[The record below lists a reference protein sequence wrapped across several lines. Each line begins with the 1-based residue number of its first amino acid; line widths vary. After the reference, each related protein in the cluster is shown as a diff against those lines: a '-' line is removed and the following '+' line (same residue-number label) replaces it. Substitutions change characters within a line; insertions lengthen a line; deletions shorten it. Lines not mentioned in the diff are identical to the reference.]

1 MKTVGPTIELRERRF
16 MTPSSVQKVAASAFA
31 ISAPMPFE
39 APVTTATFWSSSFI
53 STAGSGLNVD
63 VRKPLVSA
71 LRRCDDMRM
80 ELPDRETCYRSLESR
95 DPRFDGLLFVGV
107 TSTGI
112 YCRPVCPARTPK
124 FENCR
129 FFGSAAAAQEAGF
142 RPCLR
147 CRPETAPDLA
157 SWRGTSNTVSRALAL
172 IADGALDGDD
182 TGVEALAERLGI
194 GERHLRRLFLQ
205 HLGASPIT
213 VAQTRR
219 VLFAK
224 QLIHE
229 TKLPITDVA
238 VAAGF
243 ASIRRFNEVFL
254 KLFHRPPSALRR
266 KTSLN
271 SSTAESGVT
280 LRLRYR
286 PPYDWDSML
295 SFLHARA
302 IPGVEIVE
310 SGSYLRTV
318 GMDGCTGI
326 VQVTHLPARQSL
338 CVTIHFP
345 RVQSLPAIVSRVRR
359 VFDLGADIE
368 TIDAHLS
375 LDRLLA
381 PLVAQRPGLRAPGGW
396 DGFELAVRAIL
407 GQQVSVAAARK
418 LAEQLVIKH
427 GERLSSEFVRD
438 PRLTHVFT
446 DARDLARAKSIDVG
460 MPAARRY
467 ALKELAQAAVA
478 DPNLFR
484 SFGTIEE
491 TIARLRKIRG
501 IGEWTAQYI
510 ALRALRETDAFPAAD
525 IGLLHGA
532 ELIDGARPTVPNLL
546 TRSESWRPWRAYAA
560 QHLWAAAAAQIPES
574 RSTYV

>member
-1 MKTVGPTIELRERRF
+1 
-16 MTPSSVQKVAASAFA
+16 
-31 ISAPMPFE
+31 
-39 APVTTATFWSSSFI
+39 
-53 STAGSGLNVD
+53 
-63 VRKPLVSA
+63 
-71 LRRCDDMRM
+71 M
-80 ELPDRETCYRSLESR
+80 ELPDRETCYRALQSR
-95 DPRFDGLLFVGV
+95 DPRFDGLLFVSV

-124 FENCR
+124 FQNCR

-172 IADGALDGDD
+172 IADGALDADAAS
-182 TGVEALAERLGI
+182 VEALAERLGI
-194 GERHLRRLFLQ
+194 GERQLRRLFSQ
-205 HLGASPIT
+205 HLGASPIA

-229 TKLPITDVA
+229 TKMPVTQVA
-238 VAAGF
+238 LAAGF
-243 ASIRRFNEVFL
+243 GSIRRFNETFL
-254 KLFHRPPSALRR
+254 KLFHRPPNALRR
-266 KTSLN
+266 KASLN
-271 SSTAESGVT
+271 SSIPESGVT

-295 SFLHARA
+295 SFLRARA
-302 IPGVEIVE
+302 ISGVEVVE
-310 SGSYLRTV
+310 KESYLRTV
-318 GMDGCTGI
+318 GMDGFTGI
-326 VQVTHLPARQSL
+326 IQVSHLPALQSL
-338 CVTIHFP
+338 SVTVRFP
-345 RVQSLPAIVSRVRR
+345 RVQSLPAIISRVRR

-375 LDRLLA
+375 LDRHLA

-396 DGFELAVRAIL
+396 DGFELAARAIL

-418 LAEQLVIKH
+418 LAEQLVINH
-427 GERLSSEFVRD
+427 GERVSSDLFSD
-438 PRLTHVFT
+438 PRLTYVFP
-446 DARDLARAKSIDVG
+446 DARRLALAKSIEVG
-460 MPAARRY
+460 MPAARQCS
-467 ALKELAQAAVA
+467 LKELAEAAVA

-484 SFGTIEE
+484 SFGTIDEA
-491 TIARLRKIRG
+491 IARLRKIRG

-525 IGLLHGA
+525 IGLLRGA
-532 ELIDGARPTVPNLL
+532 ELIDGARPTAPNLL

-560 QHLWAAAAAQIPES
+560 QHLWAAAAENVS
-574 RSTYV
+574 LTRSNYA